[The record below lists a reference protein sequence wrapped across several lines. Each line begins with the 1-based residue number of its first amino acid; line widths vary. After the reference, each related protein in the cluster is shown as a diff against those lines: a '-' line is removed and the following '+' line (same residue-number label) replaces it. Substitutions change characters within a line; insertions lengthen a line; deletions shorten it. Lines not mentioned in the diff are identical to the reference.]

1 MVIKVADTLTIESK
15 KRKAEPNPFLFGSL
29 ENFFKLS
36 LDMFFIAGFDG
47 YFKQMNPMCE
57 KILGYTTKEFFSQR
71 WIEFIH
77 PEDKQSTLEQ
87 LQKLTTGTDTSS
99 FENRYRC
106 KDGSY
111 KWLLWNVSACQ
122 DEQLIYAVVHDRTQC
137 KQAEIAHQESQDC
150 FRLLVEGIED
160 YGIVLLD
167 PVGYIVSWNAGAQSI
182 KQYQA
187 SEMVGKH
194 VSCLYNPEDIS
205 LGKLEQALEVA
216 ALQGRFEEEGWR
228 SRKDGSRFW
237 AQIVITSFYSDCGEL
252 RGFVKVIRDLTE
264 GQLIQ
269 ESLQKEHEDLEKRVA
284 ERTADLTKALEL
296 LQQEITER
304 KRTEAALRESKTR
317 LKKQAEQLESETRQ
331 AKSLLQELQRTHAQ
345 LIQTEKMSSLGQLI
359 AGVAH
364 EINNPVGFIYSNVDY
379 ASCYVKDL
387 IRLVELYNFHYPQP
401 VYQIQAERKA
411 IDLDFLMVDLP
422 KLLSSMKVGA
432 TRIRQVVLSLQNFL
446 RAEQA
451 KMKPVDIHQ
460 GLDSSLLLLQ
470 HRLKGTSD
478 RPEITIFKR
487 YGLLPLVECFAG
499 QVNQVFMNLLTN
511 AVDVLEVSANAEESP
526 RCITITT
533 AVEEISTEH
542 PGMSSSEKIPHVVI
556 RIADNGPG
564 MTEEVCR
571 RLFDPFF
578 TTKPVGK
585 GTGLGL
591 SISYHIVVDRHG
603 GQLTCSSE
611 LGKGAEFSL
620 AIPIRQFREV
630 GVC

>member
-71 WIEFIH
+71 WIDFIH

-122 DEQLIYAVVHDRTQC
+122 DEQLIYAVAHDRTEF

-167 PVGYIVSWNAGAQSI
+167 PVGYIVSWNVGAQSI

-216 ALQGRFEEEGWR
+216 ALQGRFEEEGWQ

-269 ESLQKEHEDLEKRVA
+269 EALQKEHDDLEKRVA

-317 LKKQAEQLESETRQ
+317 LKKQAEQLESETRH

-499 QVNQVFMNLLTN
+499 QINQVFMNLLTN
-511 AVDVLEVSANAEESP
+511 AVDVLEVSANVQESP

-620 AIPIRQFREV
+620 AIPIRQPITNNQ
-630 GVC
+630 